1 MDTRLPI
8 DISRPIVDGMATWP
22 GDPPL
27 RLERVARIADGEG
40 FDVSRLST
48 SVHLGTHVDAPAH
61 AVAGGAGVEHIALT
75 TLIGPAVVVDLA
87 GAARLDA
94 TALAAAVPPGATRV
108 LLRTRNSLAAQE
120 EGRIAAEPEGTEEPA
135 SAAARKPDLRR
146 EDQGFR
152 TDFAAVEADAAAW
165 LVAHGVLLVG
175 IDGPS
180 IAPWQDL
187 ETPHQILLGAGV
199 VIVEG
204 LCLSHVEP
212 GRYDLICLPL
222 PLVGSDGAPA
232 RAVLLPLG

>member
-1 MDTRLPI
+1 MRVERAPI
-8 DISRPIVDGMATWP
+8 DISRPIVDGMATWL

-27 RLERVARIADGEG
+27 SLERVARIAEGEG

-61 AVAGGAGVEHIALT
+61 AVAGGDGVERIALA
-75 TLIGPAVVVDLA
+75 TLIGPAVVVDL
-87 GAARLDA
+87 GDAARLN
-94 TALAAAVPPGATRV
+94 AAALEAVIPPDAKRV

-120 EGRIAAEPEGTEEPA
+120 GRIAAEIEEHAP
-135 SAAARKPDLRR
+135 AAAHTPAPRSGK
-146 EDQGFR
+146 QGFR

-165 LVAHGVLLVG
+165 LVARGVRLVG

-180 IAPWQDL
+180 IAPWHDL
-187 ETPHQILLGAGV
+187 EAPHQILLGAGIV
-199 VIVEG
+199 VVEG
-204 LCLSHVEP
+204 LCLSHVKP

-232 RAVLLPLG
+232 RAVLLPVD